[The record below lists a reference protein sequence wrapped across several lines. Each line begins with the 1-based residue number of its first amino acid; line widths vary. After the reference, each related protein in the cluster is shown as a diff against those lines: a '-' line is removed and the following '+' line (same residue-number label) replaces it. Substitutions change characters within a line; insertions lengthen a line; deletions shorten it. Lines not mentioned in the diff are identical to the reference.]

1 MMKTFIIILS
11 FGNGQILGYKHTDG
25 YYYFTGSVPGY
36 QVIELRRA
44 KSLNELE
51 HAASLI
57 VWQAHEEGPMSE
69 LIWAPEV
76 HYINGK
82 WYIYFAASNHK
93 LYVMNL
99 IITACSYL
107 KISIDPM
114 NTDWIERDK

>member
-1 MMKTFIIILS
+1 M
-11 FGNGQILGYKHTDG
+11 
-25 YYYFTGSVPGY
+25 
-36 QVIELRRA
+36 IELRRA

-93 LYVMNL
+93 TIRDESHHHRMFVLENQH
-99 IITACSYL
+99 
-107 KISIDPM
+107 IDPM
-114 NTDWIERDK
+114 NTDWIEKGQIKRKGNFQFRRNNFLFSRKAILCVGPTRS